1 MLEAV
6 LVAGAILCA
15 IQAVRAQRLLAS
27 ALWLAGVSVLTS
39 VMVYLMGAYQVA
51 VIELSVGTGLVTVLF
66 VFAVGVT
73 GERECEPHPVL
84 PRPLAWTFVGLAG
97 VLLATTALPV
107 PAALGGTGGT
117 FATLLWRDRGLDVLV
132 QIVLLFSGVVGVL
145 GLLTEAPGRRAQAE
159 TAAPAEAAPVETW
172 ALESATAPQAEE
184 APEPQ
189 PEPEP
194 VPEEVHA

>member
-15 IQAVRAQRLLAS
+15 IQAVRAERLLAS

-39 VMVYLMGAYQVA
+39 VMVYLMGAVEVA

-66 VFAVGVT
+66 VFAVGIT
-73 GERECEPHPVL
+73 GEHECEPHPVV
-84 PRPLAWTFVGLAG
+84 PRPLAWTLIALAVVFLG
-97 VLLATTALPV
+97 AKALPV
-107 PAALGGTGGT
+107 VPAVLAGETVKIGSV
-117 FATLLWRDRGLDVLV
+117 LWANRGLDVLV

-145 GLLTEAPGRRAQAE
+145 GLLSEAPAAE
-159 TAAPAEAAPVETW
+159 KHAEPVEHAEAAPVETW
-172 ALESATAPQAEE
+172 TLESAAA
-184 APEPQ
+184 

-194 VPEEVHA
+194 EPTPEEVHA